1 MSWYLHTLW
10 NDRYEESG
18 DRLSPYEILQY
29 YWPHSLA
36 VYYTLFTYYIYLL
49 LLHNWRLTPQSPSP
63 MSPHHCCFAFHCELI
78 FILSWQCVSC
88 SELDTSLQNG
98 FVASVCGFV
107 YFRGFVSFRPV
118 LISLP
123 EIPAQRKKYKIIPV
137 ILDTDYL
144 SLYNELSAEL

>member
-1 MSWYLHTLW
+1 M
-10 NDRYEESG
+10 
-18 DRLSPYEILQY
+18 
-29 YWPHSLA
+29 
-36 VYYTLFTYYIYLL
+36 
-49 LLHNWRLTPQSPSP
+49 
-63 MSPHHCCFAFHCELI
+63 
-78 FILSWQCVSC
+78 SC

-144 SLYNELSAEL
+144 SLYNELSPEL

>member
-1 MSWYLHTLW
+1 MSWHLHTLW
-10 NDRYEESG
+10 NDRHEESG

-29 YWPHSLA
+29 YWPYSLA
-36 VYYTLFTYYIYLL
+36 VYCTLFTYYVYLL
-49 LLHNWRLTPQSPSP
+49 LLRNWGLTPQSPSLCH
-63 MSPHHCCFAFHCELI
+63 PHHCRFASHCELI
-78 FILSWQCVSC
+78 FILSYKCVSC

-123 EIPAQRKKYKIIPV
+123 EIPAQRKKYKIILL
-137 ILDTDYL
+137 ILGTDYL
-144 SLYNELSAEL
+144 SLYNELSPEL